1 MIVEFAIP
9 DPPSLNNIYANRP
22 GGGRFKTAA
31 YKKWRALSA
40 KCVRYIAKAPTDLPM
55 PVDITVH
62 LAKGLRGDCDN
73 RIKPCLDLL
82 VAAGVLPGDQKK
94 YVRSAKAEWTDRD
107 VSSVTIRTIEDAA

>member
-1 MIVEFAIP
+1 MIVQFAIP

-31 YKKWRALSA
+31 YKKWRKDGAACLGWI
-40 KCVRYIAKAPTDLPM
+40 VRANTVQT
-55 PVDITVH
+55 PVDVTVH
-62 LAKGLRGDCDN
+62 LAKRLRGDADN
-73 RIKPCLDLL
+73 RIKPTLDLL

-94 YVRSAKAEWTDRD
+94 FVRSAKAEWTDRD